1 MNLPRM
7 QDSSQHSSLGHRDIQ
22 TGPWW
27 VVIFRLPLD
36 LFGMDESAKNARLQ
50 PAWLT
55 GSQGHTNW
63 TSMSDDSSSSVY
75 PQTCLRWMN
84 LPRMQDSS
92 RHSSETQT
100 SPLWLV
106 IQLVGIIRIYHP
118 SIKDGK
124 KSRKFYRVLYSNTGS
139 IFLDNFILHYDK
151 FRFAGM
157 GIIVV
162 PPPPPWAEVRI
173 NRRTVAR
180 AKFVFIN
187 RGVRQ
192 FYLSFDWIG
201 SNAQQ

>member
-1 MNLPRM
+1 M
-7 QDSSQHSSLGHRDIQ
+7 QDSSRH
-22 TGPWW
+22 
-27 VVIFRLPLD
+27 
-36 LFGMDESAKNARLQ
+36 N
-50 PAWLT
+50 
-55 GSQGHTNW
+55 SQGHTNW
-63 TSMSDDSSSSVY
+63 TAVSDDSSSGVY
-75 PQTCLRWMN
+75 PYTCQRWMN

-92 RHSSETQT
+92 RYSSEIQT
-100 SPLWLV
+100 GPLWLV

-124 KSRKFYRVLYSNTGS
+124 RSRKFYRVLYSYTGS
-139 IFLDNFILHYDK
+139 IFLDNFILHCDK
-151 FRFAGM
+151 VRLPGM

-162 PPPPPWAEVRI
+162 RPPAEVRI

>member
-1 MNLPRM
+1 MILRVAPTLRPIWDGSTC
-7 QDSSQHSSLGHRDIQ
+7 QECKTLASIAHRV
-22 TGPWW
+22 TGTYKLAHREWW
-27 VVIFRLPLD
+27 FFVWRLD
-36 LFGMDESAKNARLQ
+36 LSGMDESAKNARLQ

-124 KSRKFYRVLYSNTGS
+124 KSRKFYRVLYSNTG
-139 IFLDNFILHYDK
+139 
-151 FRFAGM
+151 GM
-157 GIIVV
+157 SG
-162 PPPPPWAEVRI
+162 R
-173 NRRTVAR
+173 
-180 AKFVFIN
+180 
-187 RGVRQ
+187 
-192 FYLSFDWIG
+192 
-201 SNAQQ
+201 